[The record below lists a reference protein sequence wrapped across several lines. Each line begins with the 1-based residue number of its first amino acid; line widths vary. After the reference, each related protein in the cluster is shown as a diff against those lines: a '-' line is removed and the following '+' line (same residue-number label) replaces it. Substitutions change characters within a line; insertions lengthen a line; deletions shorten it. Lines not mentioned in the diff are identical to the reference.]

1 VAYVYLSYEL
11 GVDTPVFG
19 VNDPVEVTVHRGFD
33 EGPFLQHLVSTV
45 NHNGTHVD
53 VPVHFHQ
60 GGSTLSDLAA
70 GTWHFTRPA
79 VVDLAVRDDQ
89 VVESVVLA
97 AALEHVD
104 REIDALLLRT
114 GFGAVRDADKER
126 YCSANP
132 GFSQSAANYL
142 RGQFARLRAV
152 FCDIPSFS
160 AAKHPEEGTAWHRA
174 MLDEST
180 GSFVLLFEDV
190 NLPAGLLAPR
200 EIWAVPLRLAGLDG
214 APVTVIADV

>member
-1 VAYVYLSYEL
+1 MAYVYLSHEL

-19 VNDPVEVTVHRGFD
+19 VNDPVEVSVHRGFD
-33 EGPFLQHLVSTV
+33 EGPFLQHLVRTV

-53 VPVHFHQ
+53 VPVHFHP
-60 GGSTLSDLAA
+60 GGSTLSDLDA
-70 GTWHFTRPA
+70 GTWRFTQPA
-79 VVDLAVRDDQ
+79 VVDLTVQDDQ
-89 VVESVVLA
+89 VIESGLLA
-97 AALEHVD
+97 DALEGSERD
-104 REIDALLLRT
+104 IDALLMRT
-114 GFGAVRDADKER
+114 RFGMVRDADKER

-132 GFSQSAANYL
+132 GFSQSAAQYL
-142 RGQFARLRAV
+142 RGQFTRLRAV
-152 FCDIPSFS
+152 FCDLPSFS
-160 AAKHPEEGTAWHRA
+160 AAKHPDEGTAWHRA

-190 NLPAGLLAPR
+190 NLPADLPAPR